1 MLLGK
6 GEARTCRRKGSHMP
20 CSAAQPQE
28 PPVLYWGHHPFETLS
43 PTTCHGAASSL
54 AMPSGWVRAEEPLLP
69 CPSHP
74 HPHALRGWL
83 GAKASG
89 ERSRHPHWRASL
101 LRDL

>member
-28 PPVLYWGHHPFETLS
+28 PPELDRGHCPFETLS
-43 PTTCHGAASSL
+43 PTNCHGAGSSL
-54 AMPSGWVRAEEPLLP
+54 AMPSGWVRAGDPLLP

-74 HPHALRGWL
+74 HSLTLWGWF

-89 ERSRHPHWRASL
+89 ERSQHPHS
-101 LRDL
+101 